1 MTFDIR
7 RVPFSRAGAYLSFS
21 HILKDMDGLFIRVI
35 HGENWG
41 RPIFKI
47 ELAAG
52 GQTVPFRE
60 VADPASLR
68 LESPEG
74 STEIGF
80 QSSRVVRFRGQGAA
94 LRISTVKASGIH
106 FYRGPGRSW
115 VVIEVGAGHQYLLTP
130 LTGTLSL
137 SQAAYDQP
145 VVAEFQPPA
154 GGEPFEGALQEFRS
168 ACVPAD
174 YSTPFGDVLAGV
186 RNDFA
191 NWLKT
196 MPAVPAKYAAARE
209 TAAYILWS
217 CMVDP
222 VGRWTRPCMLM
233 SKNWMAHL
241 WSWDNCF
248 NAMALTYQ
256 QPKLAWDQYMILID
270 NQDELGQFTNHLN
283 DLIGTLEFCKP
294 PIHGWSLRWMMQR
307 TKFITRKQIA
317 EVYEPLGRWTDWWMT
332 YRDFD
337 NDGVPQYHH
346 GNDSGWDNATCFD
359 IGYPMEG
366 PDLAAYLVLQMD
378 VLADLARRLGRN
390 RQAAEWKRR
399 SDELLGR
406 MIEHFWRK
414 DRFVACTSGDHRP
427 STGDSLLTY
436 LPIVLGKRLP
446 PKIRKSLVAALSD
459 TKRFLTPY
467 GLATE
472 SIASKEY
479 NSDGYWRG
487 PIWAPST
494 LLAVDGLWQCG
505 EKKLAREVARRF
517 CDMCIQ
523 SGFAEN
529 YDALT
534 GEGRR
539 DPAYTWTSS
548 VFLILAHEYL

>member
-1 MTFDIR
+1 MNFDFR
-7 RVPFSRAGAYLSFS
+7 RVPLSRAGAYLSIS
-21 HILKDMDGLFIRVI
+21 HVLRGMDGVFIRVI
-35 HGENWG
+35 HGNNWG

-47 ELAAG
+47 ELVSG
-52 GQTVPFRE
+52 GASIPFRE
-60 VADPASLR
+60 IADPASLR
-68 LESPEG
+68 LECAEG
-74 STEIGF
+74 WVEFCF
-80 QSSRVVRFRGQGAA
+80 QSSRVVRFRGQGAT
-94 LRISTVKASGIH
+94 LRITAVSPNTTS
-106 FYRGPGRSW
+106 FYRGPEQSW
-115 VVIEVGAGHQYLLTP
+115 VVNESGAGHQYLLQP
-130 LTGTLSL
+130 LTGTFNLTELVRNQPMIDFMS
-137 SQAAYDQP
+137 AA
-145 VVAEFQPPA
+145 V
-154 GGEPFEGALQEFRS
+154 GESFEGMLQEFPS

-174 YSTPFGDVLAGV
+174 CSASFEDVRIDV

-196 MPAVPAKYAAARE
+196 MPAVPANYAAARE

-233 SKNWMAHL
+233 SKNWMTNL

-256 QPKLAWDQYMILID
+256 QPKLAWDQYMILAD
-270 NQDELGQFTNHLN
+270 TQHEQGQFVDYLN
-283 DLIGTLEFCKP
+283 DVYGSLSFCKP

-317 EVYEPLGRWTDWWMT
+317 EVYEPLCRWTDWWMT

-337 NDGVPQYHH
+337 KDGVPQYHH

-359 IGYPMEG
+359 IGYPVEG
-366 PDLAAYLVLQMD
+366 PDLSAYLVLQMD
-378 VLADLARRLGRN
+378 VLADLARRLGKN

-399 SDELLGR
+399 SGELLGR
-406 MIEHFWRK
+406 MIKHFWRN
-414 DRFVACTSGDHRP
+414 DRFVACTNGDHRP

-494 LLAVDGLWQCG
+494 LLAVDGLWQVG
-505 EKKLAREVARRF
+505 EKKFAREVARRF